1 METIVPQKEQERWI
15 IEGNIAL
22 FEDQLKLATN
32 EKDRD
37 RLRGMLARER
47 ERFSRLSPE

>member
-1 METIVPQKEQERWI
+1 MPQKEQERWI

-37 RLRGMLARER
+37 RLRGMLSRER